1 MEATLIEN
9 IEATTDA
16 AASADERYQWARQMA
31 GDWSLCAIDALI
43 AHAYNLGVAD
53 RLCERPALA
62 NPFRTDFFRGVPAQI
77 FATTYGRGYQPSVVP
92 QADRGVAR
100 ARIITAIARAAQ
112 TVEFAETA

>member
-31 GDWSLCAIDALI
+31 GDCSLCAIDALI

-77 FATTYGRGYQPSVVP
+77 FATTYGRGYQPSVGQQV
-92 QADRGVAR
+92 DRSVAR
-100 ARIITAIARAAQ
+100 ARIISAIARAAQ
-112 TVEFAETA
+112 AVEFAETA